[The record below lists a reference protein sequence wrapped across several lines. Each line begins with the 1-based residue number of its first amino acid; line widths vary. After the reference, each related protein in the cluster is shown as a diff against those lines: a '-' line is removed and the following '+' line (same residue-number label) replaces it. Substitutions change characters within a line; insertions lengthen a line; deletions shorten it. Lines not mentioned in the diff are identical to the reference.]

1 MTTNTCKPGRPRGS
15 GINDNRDLDAVA
27 DLLVCEP
34 ELKKTPAISRVVQ
47 KRHSDHQ
54 HQWPAVERRLLRKWN
69 QTAEERLATAQERK
83 EERRNRTTYRSAPH
97 HASSSSMSCLAAI
110 GVGSAFQRA
119 LEEERNSWLMNGRV
133 PQAKGGDDPG
143 ARIASPR
150 QRSDPQR
157 PAVTDHPG

>member
-1 MTTNTCKPGRPRGS
+1 
-15 GINDNRDLDAVA
+15 
-27 DLLVCEP
+27 VCEP

-119 LEEERNSWLMNGRV
+119 LEEERNSWLMNGMTVTGVERAMAEHFKTMAAHEATRKILEE
-133 PQAKGGDDPG
+133 AKRMQRLYDQLDPLRLMRDL
-143 ARIASPR
+143 AI
-150 QRSDPQR
+150 
-157 PAVTDHPG
+157 